1 MCGARAFASS
11 GGLRLNG
18 RLAVIVRAA
27 GTAVEPVLLLA
38 VVTIAAVVCFDLT
51 NGFHDASNMISTLIA
66 SRAISPAQS
75 VLLVGGF
82 TLLGPLLGGTAV
94 ADTIGSVVSI
104 DDLAVTDALSVLL
117 CGLAGAIGWNLLTW
131 WMGLPSSS
139 SHALVGGLTG
149 AVAAG
154 YGAEHVVWGVSEALS
169 GRPTGI
175 VKVLMALL
183 ISPVLG
189 FLVGFLLHRT
199 ARFLLRGATP
209 AVNVSLRRAQWFTAA
224 ALAFSHGTNDAQ
236 KGMGV
241 ITLVLVLS
249 GYLTHFD
256 VPIWVMALSALV
268 LTLGTTLGGWR
279 IVRTMGFGLYKL
291 RPLHGLNVQLASGI
305 VILGASAV
313 GGPVSTTHVVSTSI
327 MGVGA
332 SERPRAVR
340 WQRAREI
347 AVAWLL
353 TLPGAAT
360 LSLLFWWSG
369 RLLGL
374 VA

>member
-1 MCGARAFASS
+1 
-11 GGLRLNG
+11 LD
-18 RLAVIVRAA
+18 
-27 GTAVEPVLLLA
+27 PVLALA
-38 VVTIAAVVCFDLT
+38 ILTIAVVVCFDLT

-94 ADTIGSVVSI
+94 ADTIGSFVSVEDLGVV
-104 DDLAVTDALSVLL
+104 DALTVLL

-131 WMGLPSSS
+131 WLGLPSSS

-149 AVAAG
+149 AVIAG
-154 YGAEHVVWGVSEALS
+154 YGSEHVVWGVSEALA

-175 VKVLMALL
+175 TKVLMALL

-189 FLVGFLLHRT
+189 FIVGFLLHRA
-199 ARFLLRGATP
+199 ARFLLRAATP
-209 AVNVSLRRAQWFTAA
+209 SVNVPLRRAQWFTAA

-249 GYLTHFD
+249 GVLPRFD
-256 VPIWVMALSALV
+256 VPIWVMALSASV

-279 IVRTMGFGLYKL
+279 IVRTVGFGLYKL
-291 RPLHGLNVQLASGI
+291 RPLHGLNVQLASGM

-347 AVAWLL
+347 ALAWLL
-353 TLPGAAT
+353 TLPGAAV
-360 LSLLFWWSG
+360 LSVVFWWSAH
-369 RLLGL
+369 LLGL
-374 VA
+374 AG